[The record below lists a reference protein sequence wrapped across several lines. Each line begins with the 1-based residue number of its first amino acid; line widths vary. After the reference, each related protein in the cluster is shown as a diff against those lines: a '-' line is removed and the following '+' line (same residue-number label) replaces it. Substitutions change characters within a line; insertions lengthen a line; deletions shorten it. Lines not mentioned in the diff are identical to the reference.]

1 MQITP
6 IGPSV
11 NQNQNTA
18 FKAQLN
24 VKYTKDAGIKL
35 LDKTVERMKVFAKN
49 SIGSDKDII
58 EITIHKCANKSVSVL
73 GGREYTIPTIKTIDF
88 YAESVIEG
96 KKRLRFFSFSTDS
109 KNDLVEAT
117 ANKIYDCLEEL
128 YYDVIEGR
136 YFIDY
141 HKRKK

>member
-11 NQNQNTA
+11 NQNPA
-18 FKAQLN
+18 FKAELN
-24 VKYTKDAGIKL
+24 IKYAEDASIKL
-35 LDKTVERMKVFAKN
+35 LDKTVERMKLFAKN
-49 SIGSDKDII
+49 NIGSDKDKI
-58 EITIHKCANKSVSVL
+58 EITIHKTADRLYFGDVNK
-73 GGREYTIPTIKTIDF
+73 RNPTEKTTNF

-96 KKRLRFFSFSTDS
+96 KKRLRSIWFSTDS

-117 ANKIYDCLEEL
+117 ANKIYDYLEEL

>member
-1 MQITP
+1 MQIAP

-11 NQNQNTA
+11 NQNQNPA
-18 FKAQLN
+18 FKAELN
-24 VKYTKDAGIKL
+24 IKYAEDASIKL
-35 LDKTVERMKVFAKN
+35 LDKTVERMKLFAKN
-49 SIGSDKDII
+49 NIGSDKDII
-58 EITIHKCANKSVSVL
+58 EITIHKCANKSVSGDVY
-73 GGREYTIPTIKTIDF
+73 YTIPTIKTTNF

-96 KKRLRFFSFSTDS
+96 KKRFNSIWFSTDS
-109 KNDLVEAT
+109 KNDQVEAT
-117 ANKIYDCLEEL
+117 ANKIYDYLEEL

>member
-6 IGPSV
+6 IGLSV
-11 NQNQNTA
+11 NQNQNPT
-18 FKAQLN
+18 FKAELN
-24 VKYTKDAGIKL
+24 IKYAEDASIKL
-35 LDKTVERMKVFAKN
+35 LDKTVERMKLFAKN
-49 SIGSDKDII
+49 SIGSDKDKI
-58 EITIHKCANKSVSVL
+58 EITIHKTADRLYFDKRNPA
-73 GGREYTIPTIKTIDF
+73 EKTTNF

-96 KKRLRFFSFSTDS
+96 KKRFSSIWFSTDS
-109 KNDLVEAT
+109 KNDQAEVT
-117 ANKIYDCLEEL
+117 ANKIYDYLEEL

>member
-11 NQNQNTA
+11 NQNQNPA
-18 FKAQLN
+18 FKAELN
-24 VKYTKDAGIKL
+24 IKYAEDASIKL
-35 LDKTVERMKVFAKN
+35 LDKTVERMKLFAKN
-49 SIGSDKDII
+49 NIGSDKDNI
-58 EITIHKCANKSVSVL
+58 EITIHKTADRLYFGDVNK
-73 GGREYTIPTIKTIDF
+73 RNPTEKTTNF

-96 KKRLRFFSFSTDS
+96 KKRLRSIWFSTDS
-109 KNDLVEAT
+109 KNDQAEVT
-117 ANKIYDCLEEL
+117 ANKIYDYLEEL

>member
-6 IGPSV
+6 IGLSV
-11 NQNQNTA
+11 NQNQNTS
-18 FKAQLN
+18 FKAELN
-24 VKYTKDAGIKL
+24 IKYTKDVGIKL
-35 LDKTVERMKVFAKN
+35 LDKTVERMKLFAKN
-49 SIGSDKDII
+49 NIGSNKDKI
-58 EITIHKCANKSVSVL
+58 EISIHRCADRICFGDDK
-73 GGREYTIPTIKTIDF
+73 RIPTMKTIDF

-96 KKRLRFFSFSTDS
+96 KKRLRLVSFSTDS

-117 ANKIYDCLEEL
+117 ANKIYDYLEEL

-141 HKRKK
+141 NKRKK

>member
-1 MQITP
+1 MQIAP

-35 LDKTVERMKVFAKN
+35 LDKTVERMKLFAKN

-58 EITIHKCANKSVSVL
+58 EITIHKCANKSVFGDV
-73 GGREYTIPTIKTIDF
+73 EYTIPTIKTIDF

-128 YYDVIEGR
+128 YYDVISGR
-136 YFIDY
+136 YFINFK
-141 HKRKK
+141 KR